1 MSHGRAVTKVDL
13 MDCHIFGDIGDVLAL
28 DLRIVKIIKVV
39 KNGDLMTAAEQFFD
53 KVRADEPSAAG
64 DENSHST
71 RSSTTKDTKCT
82 KKIRRV
88 CGSLF
93 YQASCSS

>member
-1 MSHGRAVTKVDL
+1 MSHGCAVTKIEMMNRHVP
-13 MDCHIFGDIGDVLAL
+13 GNGGDVLVL
-28 DLRIVKIIKVV
+28 DLRIVKIIKII
-39 KNGDLMTAAEQFFD
+39 KNGDLMPAAEHFFD
-53 KVRADEPSAAG
+53 KVGADEPSAAG

-71 RSSTTKDTKCT
+71 RSSTTKDAKCT